1 MKSSGETRGTG
12 TQFTSTDLEKI
23 HMPYWIEP
31 EYSYSSSFIVAIH
44 PDVNSPYI
52 SEFKQKVQLLP
63 K

>member
-31 EYSYSSSFIVAIH
+31 ENRDDPLRSCS
-44 PDVNSPYI
+44 
-52 SEFKQKVQLLP
+52 KLLNP
-63 K
+63 WKKNLVKYKHQGL